1 MTSSMT
7 VVEVETD
14 VPTAVARI
22 EQTLQHLGITL
33 FTRIDHAEGARAVGL
48 ELPDEVVLVFGDP
61 AAGTLL
67 MQADPQVGLDLPL
80 RMLVWT
86 QGDRTAVGYRDP
98 HRLDIDTDIENAP
111 TSVRPVLD
119 KMTGLLERLAR
130 AAAGDRGA
138 VTA

>member
-1 MTSSMT
+1 MGDGGEDMTGTMT

-22 EQTLQHLGITL
+22 EQALQHLEVTV
-33 FTRIDHAEGARAVGL
+33 FARIDHAAGARAVGL
-48 ELPDEVVLVFGDP
+48 ELRDEVVLVFGDP

-67 MQADPQVGLDLPL
+67 MQVDPRIGLDLPL

-86 QGDRTAVGYRDP
+86 QNGRTAVGYRDP
-98 HRLDIDTDIENAP
+98 HRLDIDNAP
-111 TSVRPVLD
+111 ASVRPVLD

-130 AAAGDRGA
+130 AAAGDR
-138 VTA
+138 

>member
-1 MTSSMT
+1 MTDTMT

-22 EQTLQHLGITL
+22 ERTLQHLGITL
-33 FTRIDHAEGARAVGL
+33 FARIDHAAGARAVGL
-48 ELPDEVVLVFGDP
+48 ELSDEVVLVFGDP

-67 MQADPQVGLDLPL
+67 MQVDPQVGLDLPL

-86 QGDRTAVGYRDP
+86 HGDRTAVGYRDP
-98 HRLDIDTDIENAP
+98 HRLDIDHAP
-111 TSVRPVLD
+111 ASVRPVLD

-130 AAAGDRGA
+130 AAAEDG
-138 VTA
+138 

>member
-1 MTSSMT
+1 MT

-22 EQTLQHLGITL
+22 ENTLQHLGITL
-33 FTRIDHAEGARAVGL
+33 FARIDHAAGARAVGL

-67 MQADPQVGLDLPL
+67 MQVDPQVGLDLPL
-80 RMLVWT
+80 RMLVWAR
-86 QGDRTAVGYRDP
+86 GDRTAVGYRDP
-98 HRLDIDTDIENAP
+98 HRLDIDIDANW
-111 TSVRPVLD
+111 VRPVLD

-130 AAAGDRGA
+130 AAAGDR
-138 VTA
+138 

>member
-1 MTSSMT
+1 MTGTMT

-22 EQTLQHLGITL
+22 EQALQDLGVTV
-33 FTRIDHAEGARAVGL
+33 FARIDHAAGARAVGL

-67 MQADPQVGLDLPL
+67 MQVDPRVGLDLPL

-86 QGDRTAVGYRDP
+86 QGDSTAVGYRDP
-98 HRLDIDTDIENAP
+98 HGLDIDNAP
-111 TSVRPVLD
+111 PSVRPVLD

-130 AAAGDRGA
+130 AAAGDR
-138 VTA
+138 